1 MKWMSWF
8 GSLSQD
14 IGIDLG
20 TANTLVWVR
29 NRGIV
34 ITEPSVVARHKET
47 GAVLAVGTEAKRMMG
62 KTPKTIEAVRPL
74 RNGVIADF
82 DGAEAMLRY
91 YVDKIHD
98 FAGIWRRFLRP
109 RIAIGIPS
117 GVTEVE
123 RRAVQEAA
131 LSAGAREAYLIE
143 EPMATAIGAG
153 LKVLEPEG
161 RMIVDIGGG
170 TAEIAVI
177 SLGGL
182 VINRSIRT
190 AGDELDDAI
199 VRFARVKYGLLIGE
213 ATAEQVKIQ
222 IGSVYRIEKPVN
234 QRISRSVNQQISES
248 VNQQVSKSV
257 NQQISESVNQQVS
270 RSVETLT
277 NRKADQLLQIVVRGR
292 DLGSGLPR
300 SIKFNSN
307 EVREALVPVVQQI
320 VQTVKDVLE
329 ETPPELLSDILEGGI
344 VLAGGSS
351 MLMGLDKLIAEETK
365 MPVWRMDNP
374 MTGVVRGCGI
384 VLGDELL
391 LSRVKVVGGLR

>member
-1 MKWMSWF
+1 MWF
-8 GSLSQD
+8 DRFFGLLSQD
-14 IGIDLG
+14 VGIDLG
-20 TANTLVWVR
+20 TANTMVWVR
-29 NRGIV
+29 GNGVV
-34 ITEPSVVARHKET
+34 ISEPSVVARHKET
-47 GAVLAVGTEAKRMMG
+47 GAVLAVGTDAKRMMG
-62 KTPKTIEAVRPL
+62 KTPKNIEAIRPL
-74 RNGVIADF
+74 RDGVIADF
-82 DGAEAMLRY
+82 DGAQAMLSY
-91 YVDKIHD
+91 YIHKVHEKST
-98 FAGIWRRFLRP
+98 AWYRIPRP
-109 RIAIGIPS
+109 RVAIGIPS

-143 EPMATAIGAG
+143 EPMAAAIGAD

-182 VINRSIRT
+182 VLNRSIRI

-213 ATAEQVKIQ
+213 STAEQVKIQ
-222 IGSVYRIEKPVN
+222 IGSAWRFE
-234 QRISRSVNQQISES
+234 
-248 VNQQVSKSV
+248 
-257 NQQISESVNQQVS
+257 
-270 RSVETLT
+270 
-277 NRKADQLLQIVVRGR
+277 NRKTNVRAIRELPLQNDIIQTVVRGR

-300 SIKFNSN
+300 SMKFNSN

-329 ETPPELLSDILEGGI
+329 ETPPELVGDILQGGI

-351 MLMGLDKLIAEETK
+351 MLRGLDTLIAEETK
-365 MPVWRMDNP
+365 MPVWRIDDP
-374 MTGVVRGCGI
+374 MMGVVRGCGK
-384 VLGDELL
+384 VLENEELL
-391 LSRVKVVGGLR
+391 QRVKVVGGLR